1 MAVLLLSLFACG
13 PPQVELD
20 AEYVLMSYGDG
31 SVVALDKGTPEFD
44 GMADEA
50 IRIFQYTGLAASCYF
65 GPEQIEAIKSESNF
79 VDIGFDGAVEMP
91 VKPFK
96 GQDKTTEDGYVMFEL
111 VSALFPLSGKYKGH
125 VLYRPDE
132 RYETWYCFKAA
143 RTFSKLEN
151 MAYAMGM
158 TK

>member
-1 MAVLLLSLFACG
+1 M
-13 PPQVELD
+13 
-20 AEYVLMSYGDG
+20 
-31 SVVALDKGTPEFD
+31 
-44 GMADEA
+44 
-50 IRIFQYTGLAASCYF
+50 
-65 GPEQIEAIKSESNF
+65 
-79 VDIGFDGAVEMP
+79 DIGFDGAVEIP
-91 VKPFK
+91 VKHFK
-96 GQDKTTEDGYVMFEL
+96 GQDKETQGGTDKRTTEDGYVMSGL

-143 RTFSKLEN
+143 RTFSNLEN